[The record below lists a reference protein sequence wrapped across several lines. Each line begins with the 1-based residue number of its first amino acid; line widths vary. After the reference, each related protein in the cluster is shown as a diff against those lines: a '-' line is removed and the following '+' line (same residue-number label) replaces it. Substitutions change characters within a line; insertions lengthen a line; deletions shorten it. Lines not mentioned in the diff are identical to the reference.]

1 MDRSGRPRLGFIG
14 TGVVATALAR
24 GLCDA
29 GYEVVAV
36 HGRDRRRAQALAQ
49 SLSGATAAS
58 SRQAVTD
65 AADVVVLAVSDDAIA
80 QVAASIRW
88 SSGHAAVHCNG
99 AASLD
104 LLRAASDAGAEV
116 GVLHPL
122 QSFAS
127 ADQAQRLMR
136 GSAFRVEASSERL
149 RDLLEQMATAV
160 GGRPFVLGGNPTLYH
175 VSAVLASNYL
185 VTLLDLAASLWPEL
199 GATRE
204 EGLRALLPLVHGT
217 IENVDRLGIP
227 AALTGPIARGDAGTV
242 AHHLEVLRELAP
254 HVVPVY
260 KELALHTVS
269 VALAKGTIDRDQARR
284 LEKTLSGARAPED
297 ADVRADES
305 EGGAG
310 CE

>member
-1 MDRSGRPRLGFIG
+1 MDPSGRPSLGFIG

-24 GLCDA
+24 GLRDA

-36 HGRDRRRAQALAQ
+36 YGRNRRRAEALAQ
-49 SLSGATAAS
+49 SLSGAVVAA
-58 SRQAVTD
+58 SRQAVAD
-65 AADVVVLAVSDDAIA
+65 AADIVVLAVSDDAIA
-80 QVAASIRW
+80 PVAASIRW
-88 SSGHAAVHCNG
+88 SPGRAAIHCNG

-127 ADQAQRLMR
+127 ADQARRLMR
-136 GSAFRVEASSERL
+136 GSAFRVEASSGRL
-149 RDLLEQMATAV
+149 QGLLEQMAIAV
-160 GGRPFVLGGNPTLYH
+160 GGRPFVLGANPTLYH

-185 VTLLDLAASLWPEL
+185 VTLLDLAAALWPAL

-204 EGLRALLPLVHGT
+204 EGLRALLPLVRCT

-242 AHHLEVLRELAP
+242 AHHLEVLGKLAP

-269 VALAKGTIDRDQARR
+269 VALAKGTIDRDRARL
-284 LEKTLSGARAPED
+284 LEKTLAGKDPQ
-297 ADVRADES
+297 ADGS